1 MNASLQPVVQ
11 VAIVGAGPYGLSLA
25 AHLRQA
31 GVPFRIFGRPMQSW
45 ATQMPAAMKLK
56 SDGFASNLSAGAA
69 HFTLEDF
76 CTLTGREYHA
86 TQLPVPLE
94 DFIAYGREFARR
106 LVPTLEQREVVSID
120 ATPEGFQITLEGGE
134 TLLARHVIL
143 ATGITAFP
151 HLPENLRHLPANLLT
166 HTTDHTTF
174 AEFKDR
180 DITVLGRGASSL
192 DAAALL
198 HEAGANVTL
207 ISRSPNVHVPPPRT
221 GRPRSLFQRILHP
234 ASPLGSSLR
243 SWLAC
248 TVPGAFH
255 ALPAALRRLIFYKH
269 LGPAGGAT
277 LRERVQG
284 KFPVLLGWTIASAE
298 LIEAP
303 NTTDRRIKLTLT
315 NAEGDTREHITSHII
330 AGTGFRVDMN
340 RYRFLNDAVRA
351 GIDCRRDGSPVLSSK
366 FETSVKGLSMIGPVA
381 HSSFGPLL
389 RFAAGSQYAATQ
401 VTKQLVRSLAKHR
414 TNEVPSFAPLPAS
427 SSVK

>member
-269 LGPAGGAT
+269 LGPAGGASLSGRIFGKVEI
-277 LRERVQG
+277 LR
-284 KFPVLLGWTIASAE
+284 GWSIASADLVQQPQP
-298 LIEAP
+298 LI
-303 NTTDRRIKLTLT
+303 RLTLT
-315 NAEGDTREHITSHII
+315 NAEHQTREHLTTHIL
-330 AGTGFRVDMN
+330 AGTGFRIDLA
-340 RYRFLNDAVRA
+340 RLRFLSPTLLASIR
-351 GIDCRRDGSPVLSSK
+351 CHKDGAPILNRN
-366 FETSVKGLSMIGPVA
+366 FESTLPGLYFIGPTA
-381 HSSFGPLL
+381 SAGFGPLL
-389 RFAAGSQYAATQ
+389 RFVAGAEFTVTRLTQ
-401 VTKQLVRSLAKHR
+401 ALTR
-414 TNEVPSFAPLPAS
+414 
-427 SSVK
+427 

>member
-269 LGPAGGAT
+269 LGPAGGASLSGRIFGKVEI
-277 LRERVQG
+277 LR
-284 KFPVLLGWTIASAE
+284 GWSIASADLVQQPQP
-298 LIEAP
+298 LI
-303 NTTDRRIKLTLT
+303 RLTLT
-315 NAEGDTREHITSHII
+315 NAEHQTREHLTTHIL
-330 AGTGFRVDMN
+330 AGTGFRIDLA
-340 RYRFLNDAVRA
+340 RLRFLSPTLLASIR
-351 GIDCRRDGSPVLSSK
+351 CHKDGAPILNRNFESSTPNLY
-366 FETSVKGLSMIGPVA
+366 FVGLASA
-381 HSSFGPLL
+381 NSFGPLT
-389 RFAAGSQYAATQ
+389 RFACGAQFTAAHLCHHL
-401 VTKQLVRSLAKHR
+401 TKR
-414 TNEVPSFAPLPAS
+414 
-427 SSVK
+427 